1 MPLSAID
8 KKPPP
13 LFRQGPSA
21 HTKLVLFAA
30 LALFLM
36 AADTRLKVG
45 AAVRATI
52 ATALLPV
59 QRALQW
65 PLSLAEQGR
74 GYTQGVQQAQQTADS
89 ARAQLSRQAVLSA
102 EAELLRKENT
112 QLRQLLDLRAALQV
126 RSIPA
131 EALYE
136 APDLYSRKVFIDRG
150 ERHGVRAGA
159 PVVNQNGVL
168 GQVTAVFPLSSV
180 VTLLVDRHGAVPVVN
195 QRTQVR
201 SAVHG
206 TAEGRL
212 ELRFMVAAADVQVGD
227 VIVTSG
233 IDAVYPPGLMVGK
246 VASVERRAQAGFA
259 RVVVQPAGPI
269 DGVRH
274 MLVLEPMGEQ
284 LPPMPADA
292 FASAPVRPAKGAKA
306 AAAAAASAAAPAS
319 AAGASPARP
328 GTSAAPRPPANPA
341 SGAGR

>member
-13 LFRQGPSA
+13 LFRQGPSV
-21 HTKLVLFAA
+21 HTQLVLFAA

-36 AADTRLKVG
+36 AADTRLRMG
-45 AAVRATI
+45 ATVRATI

-74 GYTQGVQQAQQTADS
+74 GYTQSVQQAQQTADT
-89 ARAQLSRQAVLSA
+89 ARTQLSRQAVLNA
-102 EAELLRKENT
+102 EAEQLRKENT

-136 APDLYSRKVFIDRG
+136 APDLYSRKLFIDRG
-150 ERHGVRAGA
+150 ERHGVRPGA

-227 VIVTSG
+227 VLVTSG

-284 LPPMPADA
+284 LPPVPPEA
-292 FASAPVRPAKGAKA
+292 FASGPVRPAKADKKA
-306 AAAAAASAAAPAS
+306 VAASANPGASAAAPA
-319 AAGASPARP
+319 ARP
-328 GTSAAPRPPANPA
+328 TPQPQANPA